1 MRIFRLLVGGLVQL
15 INWLT
20 LPKKGQRTPEYQ
32 RQVEQAL
39 HSHALYQFAGCPFCI
54 KVRRAARRLNLP
66 LELRDASSGSDGG
79 HRQDLLEQ
87 GGRIKTP
94 CLRID
99 KADGSSQWMYESKD
113 IITYLTRQFP
123 LENDGAADELST
135 GIRADV

>member
-1 MRIFRLLVGGLVQL
+1 MRIFRLIVGCLVQL

-20 LPKKGQRTPEYQ
+20 LPKKGKRAPEYQ
-32 RQVEQAL
+32 LQVEQAL
-39 HSHALYQFAGCPFCI
+39 LSHALYQFAGCPFCI

-66 LELRDASSGSDGG
+66 LELRDAGSGSDGS

-99 KADGSSQWMYESKD
+99 KADGSSQWLYESKD
-113 IITYLTRQFP
+113 IISYLQRQFP
-123 LENDGAADELST
+123 LEKDAAADDLST
-135 GIRADV
+135 GISADA